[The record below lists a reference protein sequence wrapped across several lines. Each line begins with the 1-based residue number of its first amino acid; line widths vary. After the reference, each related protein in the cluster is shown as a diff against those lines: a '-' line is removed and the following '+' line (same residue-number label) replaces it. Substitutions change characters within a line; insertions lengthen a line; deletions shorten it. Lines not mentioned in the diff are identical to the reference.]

1 MKMETQK
8 ILNLLNSS
16 GNESLKFATRK
27 WCDIGSKSR
36 VVIHMRIQKIFFKS
50 QYNQAFVIILIHI
63 FQVQET

>member
-27 WCDIGSKSR
+27 WCDIGSKSKGSYSHENP
-36 VVIHMRIQKIFFKS
+36 IKFF
-50 QYNQAFVIILIHI
+50 
-63 FQVQET
+63 